1 MPLAPGAPKQ
11 GEATDAAADDP
22 MAAAEDAAEG
32 AADDNPRKTEPA
44 VDIEHVVVEEE
55 EMAED

>member
-1 MPLAPGAPKQ
+1 
-11 GEATDAAADDP
+11 